1 MRPLAHASAIVAL
14 SVLGSH
20 AAQAQSAAAPIE
32 IRAKGEPDAPVT
44 VYEMSDFQCPF
55 CRRHATEVFP
65 ILEREYIRNGR
76 VRWVFVNLPLTS
88 LHPNAVP
95 AAELAMCA
103 ARAGKFWPVH
113 DLLFEHQQA
122 WAPLANPR
130 PFFLSLADSAGIPRE
145 GIEACLEGGQGRA
158 DAGADAEGAARTGA
172 RSTPTF
178 YIEGGLLRGA
188 HPVGTFR
195 TILDSVLQA
204 KRGKP

>member
-1 MRPLAHASAIVAL
+1 MVARFLVLLALASL
-14 SVLGSH
+14 WSTSLP
-20 AAQAQSAAAPIE
+20 AQSDLTT
-32 IRAKGEPDAPVT
+32 RTKGSAKAPVT

-65 ILEREYIRNGR
+65 ILEREYVQTGR

-113 DLLFEHQQA
+113 DLLFQHQQA

-130 PFFLSLADSAGIPRE
+130 PFFLSLADSAGIPRA
-145 GIEACLEGGQGRA
+145 GIESCLETGQGRA
-158 DAGADAEGAARTGA
+158 R
-172 RSTPTF
+172 F
-178 YIEGGLLRGA
+178 C
-188 HPVGTFR
+188 HP
-195 TILDSVLQA
+195 
-204 KRGKP
+204 

>member
-1 MRPLAHASAIVAL
+1 MRPLAHAAAILIL
-14 SVLGSH
+14 SMLGQE
-20 AAQAQSAAAPIE
+20 AGQAQSAAPPVE
-32 IRAKGEPDAPVT
+32 IRAKGKADAPVT

-65 ILEREYIRNGR
+65 ILEREYIRTGR

-88 LHPNAVP
+88 LHPNAAP

-113 DLLFEHQQA
+113 DLLFQHQQT
-122 WAPLANPR
+122 WAPLANPS
-130 PFFLSLADSAGIPRE
+130 PFFLSLADSAGIPRA

-158 DAGADAEGAARTGA
+158 DASADAEGAARTGA

-195 TILDSVLQA
+195 TILDSVL
-204 KRGKP
+204 KVRNEK

>member
-1 MRPLAHASAIVAL
+1 MRRLAHAAAVVVFSVARAASAE
-14 SVLGSH
+14 
-20 AAQAQSAAAPIE
+20 AQTAPAPVE
-32 IRAKGEPDAPVT
+32 IRAKGEANAPVT
-44 VYEMSDFQCPF
+44 VYEMSDFQCPY

-65 ILEREYIRNGR
+65 VLEREYIRTGR
-76 VRWVFVNLPLTS
+76 VRWVFVNLPLPS

-103 ARAGKFWPVH
+103 ARAGGFWPVH

-130 PFFLSLADSAGIPRE
+130 PFFLSLADSAGIPRA

-158 DAGADAEGAARTGA
+158 DASADAEGAARTGA

-178 YIEGGLLRGA
+178 YVEGGLLRGA
-188 HPVGTFR
+188 HPVATFR
-195 TILDSVLQA
+195 TILDSILEVRS
-204 KRGKP
+204 KK